1 MEDTVLWFPG
11 LACEVKDPGSIPA
24 VFFFII
30 KHPFFRAE
38 KCKIMTGMDKNKWD
52 KNESADLQFSGNGK
66 IIHQIRKN
74 A

>member
-1 MEDTVLWFPG
+1 
-11 LACEVKDPGSIPA
+11 
-24 VFFFII
+24 
-30 KHPFFRAE
+30 
-38 KCKIMTGMDKNKWD
+38 MTGMDKNKWD